1 VALLGQLD
9 EFHLQHIIGLLQV
22 ERQTGELAL
31 ECAGQRVS
39 LYFHEGAIVHAV
51 AGAQSGYPAAL
62 VPFDWERG
70 KFHFEGYDPPIE
82 PTITTPNAAIVS
94 AGQRRAAAAVEV
106 RACIP
111 SPYMLVRLMPQ
122 AEGQA
127 GSINLSFEDWRF
139 LTLVDGR
146 HDLHTIAGSLRK
158 DDFDVQVLATRL
170 IKAGL
175 IEAIDRRVTMIRM
188 VAMPTTLDL
197 RPPTDPQTALMDD
210 LTLDMLR
217 SRGRN
222 RPIPVRAEVLSASDQ
237 LAVVTLEGRPDLA
250 DRLLLSPLVMAHLAV
265 ERNTLLHLRLLDE

>member
-1 VALLGQLD
+1 MALLGQLD

-31 ECAGQRVS
+31 ERGGQRVS
-39 LYFHEGAIVHAV
+39 LYFHEGAIIHAV
-51 AGAQSGYPAAL
+51 AGPQSGYPAAL

-70 KFHFEGYDPPIE
+70 KFHFEGYDPPIQ
-82 PTITTPNAAIVS
+82 PTITTPNAAIVR
-94 AGQRRAAAAVEV
+94 AGQHRAAEAAEV
-106 RACIP
+106 RACIS
-111 SPYMLVRLMPQ
+111 SPYMWVRLMPQ
-122 AEGQA
+122 VENHSGN
-127 GSINLSFEDWRF
+127 INLSFEDWRF

-146 HDLHTIAGSLRK
+146 HDLHTIAAGLRK
-158 DDFDVQVLATRL
+158 DDFEVQVLATHL

-175 IEAIDRRVTMIRM
+175 IELVDRRLTMIRM

-197 RPPTDPQTALMDD
+197 HPPSDPRTALMDD

-222 RPIPVRAEVLSASDQ
+222 RPTPIRAEVLSAGEH

-250 DRLLLSPLVMAHLAV
+250 DRLLLSPVVMAHLAV